1 MHLYREFLN
10 CLLESI
16 PDRIY
21 FKDKQ
26 GRFLEVSRAEAEYLH
41 ASRPI
46 DVVGKT
52 DFDYFTA
59 ELAQAAFD
67 DEQRIM
73 LTGTPIMG
81 KVEKKLLLDGR
92 TGWALVSKIPLR
104 DITGKIIGTCGI
116 SKDITELKTA
126 EEALQALNADLAS
139 QKGKLEESFAEL
151 KRKNEELNAA
161 QQRLIQLESARS
173 LQS

>member
-1 MHLYREFLN
+1 MHLYREYLN
-10 CLLESI
+10 CLLESM

-26 GRFLEVSRAEAEYLH
+26 GHFLEVSRAEAEYLH

-67 DEQRIM
+67 DEQQIM
-73 LTGTPIMG
+73 LTETPIMG
-81 KVEKKLLLDGR
+81 KVEKKALLDGR

-104 DITGKIIGTCGI
+104 DIAGKIIGTCGI
-116 SKDITELKTA
+116 SKDITALKTA
-126 EEALQALNADLAS
+126 EEALHAANAELAS
-139 QKGKLEESFAEL
+139 QKAQLEQSLAEL
-151 KRKNEELNAA
+151 KSANEELKAA
-161 QQRLIQLESARS
+161 QQRLNQFEKVK
-173 LQS
+173 

>member
-21 FKDKQ
+21 FKDKD

-41 ASRPI
+41 ASSSI

-52 DFDYFTA
+52 DFDYFAA

-67 DEQRIM
+67 DEQQIM
-73 LTGTPIMG
+73 LTETPIIG

-104 DITGKIIGTCGI
+104 NVAGKIIGTCGI
-116 SKDITELKTA
+116 SKDITELKAA
-126 EEALQALNADLAS
+126 EEALQAVNADLAS
-139 QKGKLEESFAEL
+139 QKEKLEESLAEL
-151 KRKNEELNAA
+151 KSKNEELKAA
-161 QQRLIQLESARS
+161 QQRLIQLESVK
-173 LQS
+173 